1 MICTYIT
8 FEKRVKYQFAK
19 TDDLHAI
26 FGGFSSDLR
35 EGNWPRNSTPTNL
48 ALSPFR

>member
-8 FEKRVKYQFAK
+8 SQKCVKYQFAK

-35 EGNWPRNSTPTNL
+35 AAKQRDESAPT
-48 ALSPFR
+48 